1 MNGPIGSGQFVGL
14 NLCRPL
20 VHTPLFDCPYKSA
33 ICLSK
38 LENDGTRTFMNLGQ
52 VNSGPYLDEHN
63 RLVIHYVDG
72 DVCKNP
78 NTSETH
84 ISTKII
90 FK

>member
-1 MNGPIGSGQFVGL
+1 MLNCLFFGKNLSNFVSL
-14 NLCRPL
+14 
-20 VHTPLFDCPYKSA
+20 PLFTGIA
-33 ICLSK
+33 I
-38 LENDGTRTFMNLGQ
+38 
-52 VNSGPYLDEHN
+52 NSGPYLDEYN

-72 DVCKNP
+72 DVCNNP